1 MTKAKALL
9 EVQDKYNLF
18 GNIPKWFFD
27 VYSRDHPI
35 GKQLNLFYYLFGNYG
50 ILLLLLDT

>member
-9 EVQDKYNLF
+9 EVHDKYNLF

-35 GKQLNLFYYLFGNYG
+35 GKQLNLFYYLFGKYG
-50 ILLLLLDT
+50 ILLLFLGT

>member
-27 VYSRDHPI
+27 VYSIDHPI
-35 GKQLNLFYYLFGNYG
+35 GKQLNLFYYLFGNYR
-50 ILLLLLDT
+50 ILLLLLSA